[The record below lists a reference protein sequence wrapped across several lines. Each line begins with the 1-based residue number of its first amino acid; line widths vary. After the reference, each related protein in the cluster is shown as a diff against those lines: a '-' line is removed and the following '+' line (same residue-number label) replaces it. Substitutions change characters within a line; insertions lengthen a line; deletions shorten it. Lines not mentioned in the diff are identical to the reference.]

1 MNRNFF
7 FDNIHDFTCEMCNM
21 LSCYTCRSLASKL
34 CKSLAA
40 FSLILLLL
48 VDNNCILPAASRDA
62 VSVTVFNPLVAFVWF
77 YMLKTSKRSHDDYE
91 TFVMIC
97 S

>member
-1 MNRNFF
+1 
-7 FDNIHDFTCEMCNM
+7 
-21 LSCYTCRSLASKL
+21 
-34 CKSLAA
+34 
-40 FSLILLLL
+40 LLLL